1 MRTPLTILRGE
12 TEVTL
17 RWAKTPDEFRDMLR
31 SNMEEIDR
39 MERIIESLLTLT
51 KSEIGELTLEMKE
64 LSLSD
69 LVQDLYLQSRILCET
84 KKIEIHLLLEV
95 DEEIRIRGDD
105 LRLRQMFLN
114 LISNGIKYTSEN
126 GHLKI
131 VLAMDNGFARVDIND
146 SGIGMPAEHLPH
158 IFDRFYRV
166 DKARNRMDGGTG
178 LGLAI
183 VKWIAEAHGG
193 GISVTSEVGK
203 GSSFSVRLPIGG
215 PEESKHPIT
224 TILE

>member
-1 MRTPLTILRGE
+1 
-12 TEVTL
+12 
-17 RWAKTPDEFRDMLR
+17 
-31 SNMEEIDR
+31 MEEIDR
-39 MERIIESLLTLT
+39 MERIIESLLTLA
-51 KSEIGELTLEMKE
+51 KSEVGELTLEMKE

-69 LVQDLYLQSRILCET
+69 LVQEIYLQSHLLCET
-84 KKIEIHLLLEV
+84 KNIEVQLLLEV

-114 LISNGIKYTSEN
+114 VISNGIKYTPEN
-126 GHLKI
+126 GHMEI
-131 VLAMDNGFARVDIND
+131 TLAMDKGFARVDIND
-146 SGIGMPAEHLPH
+146 SGIGIDTEHLPH

-193 GISVTSEVGK
+193 GIAVTSEVDK
-203 GSSFSVRLPIGG
+203 GSSFSVHLPIEG
-215 PEESKHPIT
+215 PEEGKHPRT

>member
-1 MRTPLTILRGE
+1 
-12 TEVTL
+12 
-17 RWAKTPDEFRDMLR
+17 
-31 SNMEEIDR
+31 
-39 MERIIESLLTLT
+39 
-51 KSEIGELTLEMKE
+51 MKE

-84 KKIEIHLLLEV
+84 KKIEVHLLLEV

-114 LISNGIKYTSEN
+114 LISNGIKYTPEN

-131 VLAMDNGFARVDIND
+131 VLMMDNGFARVDIKD

-183 VKWIAEAHGG
+183 VKWIVEAHGG
-193 GISVTSEVGK
+193 GISVTSEDGK
-203 GSSFSVRLPIGG
+203 GSSFSVRLPIDG
-215 PEESKHPIT
+215 PKESKHPIT
-224 TILE
+224 TILD